1 MYLCSNKIAWNTYAS
16 LQMISEYFSVRG
28 RPLNHVKKPSSFEE
42 FDKPAAIL
50 DFEFCWTLGTNAI
63 KPMMQCSET
72 RGWFQRSNDFS
83 KTVPL
88 QCEKS
93 EGMMVKS
100 NNICICLALGTNVSI
115 KNRMPSGLGLK
126 KCSLLRSVLQ

>member
-1 MYLCSNKIAWNTYAS
+1 MYLCSNKIAWDNYAS

-28 RPLNHVKKPSSFEE
+28 RPLNHAKKPSSFVE

-50 DFEFCWTLGTNAI
+50 DFEFCETLGTNAI

-88 QCEKS
+88 QCEKAR
-93 EGMMVKS
+93 E
-100 NNICICLALGTNVSI
+100 
-115 KNRMPSGLGLK
+115 
-126 KCSLLRSVLQ
+126 